1 MSRVK
6 IENNQLIITMKG
18 ARKFFSLK
26 SEVAVDLE
34 NVLGVT
40 TGLAW
45 KDTPRIFS
53 FEDGFDKVAGSDAFG
68 FYFGGTFRQHGKT
81 VFYDL
86 KKREDAVVISLKDD
100 NFDTI
105 IIGVDD
111 PKATA
116 ELIEQALN
124 EKKN

>member
-6 IENNQLIITMKG
+6 IENNQLIITMQG

-26 SEVAVDLE
+26 SEVAVDLA

-53 FEDGFDKVAGSDAFG
+53 LEDGFDKVAGTDAHG

-81 VFYDL
+81 IFYDL
-86 KKREDAVVISLKDD
+86 KRREDAVVISLKED
-100 NFDTI
+100 NFDTL

-111 PKATA
+111 PEATVA
-116 ELIEQALN
+116 MIEVAL
-124 EKKN
+124 KGD

>member
-34 NVLGVT
+34 NVLGVES
-40 TGLAW
+40 GLAW

-53 FEDGFDKVAGSDAFG
+53 LEDGFDKVMGTDGNG

-100 NFDTI
+100 NFDTL

-111 PKATA
+111 PKATI
-116 ELIEQALN
+116 ELIEQAL
-124 EKKN
+124 KAD

>member
-1 MSRVK
+1 MSRVRV
-6 IENNQLIITMKG
+6 ENNQLIITMQG

-34 NVLGVT
+34 NVLGVE
-40 TGLAW
+40 TGLLW

-53 FEDGFDKVAGSDAFG
+53 REDGFDKVIGTDSNG

-100 NFDTI
+100 NFDTL

-111 PKATA
+111 PKATIG
-116 ELIEQALN
+116 LIEQALVG
-124 EKKN
+124 

>member
-6 IENNQLIITMKG
+6 IENNQLIITMQG
-18 ARKFFSLK
+18 VRKFFSLK

-53 FEDGFDKVAGSDAFG
+53 REDGFDKVVGTDAHG

-81 VFYDL
+81 IFYDL
-86 KKREDAVVISLKDD
+86 KRREDAVVISLKED
-100 NFDTI
+100 NFDTL

-111 PKATA
+111 PEAIVA
-116 ELIEQALN
+116 LIEGAL
-124 EKKN
+124 KGD